1 MAAADRKTE
10 MVKPLAEGL
19 KWQIASGVGRTAGA
33 VNVGFWFECS
43 RTCGNLAGKEV
54 FRMIDSFADMNAYAK
69 FKRLDVTDP
78 ENIKKLDGMY
88 VDFYLEDD
96 MFEVEGQFFT
106 IDGELYIEVHDSVMH
121 ILEMAGKELKVG
133 QIGDV
138 FTATRPDNHR
148 FYMEINRVYYLME
161 NPVAADFAEMYEK
174 NQVKEFFLKLT
185 DVMVKY
191 DDKSKKWSI
200 TKNKI
205 NMYYVGD
212 TMEYD
217 SVEELFA
224 DNKDTMNGTW
234 QAVIYEAYEE
244 ESDFTGWL

>member
-1 MAAADRKTE
+1 MEET
-10 MVKPLAEGL
+10 
-19 KWQIASGVGRTAGA
+19 
-33 VNVGFWFECS
+33 
-43 RTCGNLAGKEV
+43 
-54 FRMIDSFADMNAYAK
+54 Y
-69 FKRLDVTDP
+69 KRLDVNNPDT
-78 ENIKKLDGMY
+78 IKKFDGMY

-106 IDGELYIEVHDSVMH
+106 IDNQLYIEVHDSVMH

-133 QIGDV
+133 QIGEV

-161 NPVAADFAEMYEK
+161 NPTAADFLEMYEK
-174 NQVKEFFLKLT
+174 NGISQFFLKLT

-191 DDKSKKWSI
+191 NEEDKKWRI

-212 TMEYD
+212 TIEYD
-217 SVEELFA
+217 SIEELCSENA
-224 DNKDTMNGTW
+224 DVMNGTW
-234 QAVIYEAYEE
+234 QAVTYEAFEE
-244 ESDFTGWL
+244 ESDFTEWR

>member
-1 MAAADRKTE
+1 MDN
-10 MVKPLAEGL
+10 M
-19 KWQIASGVGRTAGA
+19 
-33 VNVGFWFECS
+33 
-43 RTCGNLAGKEV
+43 
-54 FRMIDSFADMNAYAK
+54 
-69 FKRLDVTDP
+69 
-78 ENIKKLDGMY
+78 ENIEENYKKLDINREETIRQFDGMY

-106 IDGELYIEVHDSVMH
+106 IDGQLYIEVHDAVMH

-138 FTATRPDNHR
+138 FTATRPDGKR

-161 NPVAADFAEMYEK
+161 NPKPDEFKEK
-174 NQVKEFFLKLT
+174 YDKYGISEFFLKLT
-185 DVMVKY
+185 DVMVRY
-191 DDKSKKWSI
+191 RPEEKKWQI

-212 TMEYD
+212 TVEYD
-217 SVEELFA
+217 SIEELCSENA
-224 DNKDTMNGTW
+224 DIMEGTW

-244 ESDFTGWL
+244 KSDFTEWR

>member
-1 MAAADRKTE
+1 MDNMGTVE
-10 MVKPLAEGL
+10 
-19 KWQIASGVGRTAGA
+19 
-33 VNVGFWFECS
+33 
-43 RTCGNLAGKEV
+43 
-54 FRMIDSFADMNAYAK
+54 
-69 FKRLDVTDP
+69 
-78 ENIKKLDGMY
+78 ENYKKLDINREETVKQFDGMY

-106 IDGELYIEVHDSVMH
+106 IDGQLYIEVHDAVMH

-138 FTATRPDNHR
+138 FTATRPDNKR

-161 NPVAADFAEMYEK
+161 NPKPAEFVEMYEK
-174 NQVKEFFLKLT
+174 YGISDFFLKLT

-191 DDKSKKWSI
+191 EEESKKWQI

-212 TMEYD
+212 TVEYGTI
-217 SVEELFA
+217 EELCSE
-224 DNKDTMNGTW
+224 NKDIMEGTW

-244 ESDFTGWL
+244 ESDFTEWR